1 MNKVTTIHVSGRAY
15 QLEESGYEQLRRY
28 LDAAAAALAE
38 NPDKDEIMGDLEAA
52 IAEKCQSAL
61 SPHKSVVTTADVERI
76 IAEMGP
82 VAGAS
87 KENAGAKEPKPGAP
101 KRLYQIREGAWI
113 TGVCQG
119 LAAYFDIDVT
129 IVRVLFA
136 LFTILT
142 HGAGIGLYFVMMV
155 FIPVARTPEEH
166 ARAAG
171 VAPIT
176 AQELINRAKEG
187 YEHVKNSRDWRA
199 WKYRMKHDAHQW
211 KRRLRADR
219 RRNYGNYYDR
229 YYGKPYSPF
238 WEFMHAMLGMVWF
251 LIIIGLG
258 VLAYQ
263 HVGWVHDLFNQ
274 VPVWIQHDAES
285 IRAWWQSRH

>member
-15 QLEESGYEQLRRY
+15 QLEESGYEQLRHY
-28 LDAAAAALAE
+28 LDSAAAALAE
-38 NPDKDEIMGDLEAA
+38 NPDKDEIVGDLEAA

-61 SPHKSVVTTADVERI
+61 GPHKSVVTTADVERI

-82 VAGAS
+82 VAGAG
-87 KENAGAKEPKPGAP
+87 EERGGAEATKPNAP
-101 KRLYQIREGAWI
+101 KRLYQIREGAWL

-119 LAAYFDIDVT
+119 LAAYFDVDVT
-129 IVRVLFA
+129 LVRVLFA

-142 HGAGIGLYFVMMV
+142 HGAGIALYLIMVV

-199 WKYRMKHDAHQW
+199 WKHQMKHDAHQW
-211 KRRLRADR
+211 KRQLRADR
-219 RRNYGNYYDR
+219 RRNYANYYDR
-229 YYGKPYSPF
+229 YYGKHYSPF
-238 WEFMHAMLGMVWF
+238 WEFMHAVLGMVWF

-263 HVGWVHDLFNQ
+263 HIAWVHDLFNQ
-274 VPVWIQHDAES
+274 VPGWIQQGIDS